1 MPDLDPELAK
11 RLPKWLVWVLE
22 RKREKERKRSWSRP
36 SSSAEDPSALRGVC
50 TTPSRRR
57 GASLEPPWDP
67 QKDLLG
73 A

>member
-36 SSSAEDPSALRGVC
+36 SSSAECAPPQVGV
-50 TTPSRRR
+50 
-57 GASLEPPWDP
+57 GEPPWSP
-67 QKDLLG
+67 RGIRKKTSS
-73 A
+73 AP